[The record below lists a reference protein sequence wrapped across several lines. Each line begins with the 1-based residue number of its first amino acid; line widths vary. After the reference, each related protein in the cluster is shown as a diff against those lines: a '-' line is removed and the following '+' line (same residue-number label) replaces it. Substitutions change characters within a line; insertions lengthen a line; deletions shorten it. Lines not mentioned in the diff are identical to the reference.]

1 MANFERFEEKL
12 DQQIHPSLS
21 SKELAEKI
29 VIAALEAEYGRSFT
43 LNRGFAKMVDAL
55 AEVLVTNPELR
66 RQALS
71 VASRCG
77 IKNREHQKSIVGKR
91 A

>member
-1 MANFERFEEKL
+1 MANLERFEEKL
-12 DQQIHPSLS
+12 DRQIHPSLS
-21 SKELAEKI
+21 AKELAEQI

-43 LNRGFAKMVDAL
+43 LNRGCAKMVDSL

-71 VASRCG
+71 VASAFCK
-77 IKNREHQKSIVGKR
+77 KNRERQKSIVR
-91 A
+91 

>member
-1 MANFERFEEKL
+1 MAE
-12 DQQIHPSLS
+12 
-21 SKELAEKI
+21 AM

-43 LNRGFAKMVDAL
+43 LSKGFAKMVNTL

-71 VASRCG
+71 IASLCSQKKRD
-77 IKNREHQKSIVGKR
+77 HQKSIIGKR

>member
-1 MANFERFEEKL
+1 MASLELFEQKL
-12 DQQIHPSLS
+12 NQQIHPSLS

-71 VASRCG
+71 VASAYCK
-77 IKNREHQKSIVGKR
+77 KNRDHQKSIIR
-91 A
+91 